1 MELKEMQANA
11 EVASQLLK
19 SMANPK
25 RLMLLC
31 HLVQGEYS
39 VGELES
45 RIGLSQSALSQHLSR
60 LRREGIVQCRREAQN
75 IYYSLK
81 GEQARELLQALYG
94 IFCSSETPAPSGDK
108 LTK

>member
-1 MELKEMQANA
+1 MELEEMQANA
-11 EVASQLLK
+11 ESASQLLK
-19 SMANPK
+19 ALANPN

-39 VGELES
+39 VGELEA

-60 LRREGIVQCRREAQN
+60 LRRDGIVQCRREAQN

-81 GEQARELLQALYG
+81 GEQARQLLQALYG
-94 IFCSSETPAPSGDK
+94 IFCGGDRRPGS
-108 LTK
+108 TDPEGP